1 MLAGRNDVAFPALFN
16 SKIGQYSDDGKTFW
30 GAYGYRWRHTF
41 GYDQLDVIVTEL
53 KKNPESR
60 RCVLSMWNAYEED
73 PPVGKASDGDL
84 RKAVTGGKDVPC
96 NVGAF
101 FDCRGGVLNMT
112 VLNRSND
119 AVWGAYGANA
129 VHFSLLQEYLAT
141 RIGVPVGKYYQFS
154 NNLHVYKSLPN
165 FEALVPSVDVV
176 DYYEQGLVTPYPLM
190 QTDDETWKRDLHR
203 FLEDPCG
210 DAAYADPFFHDV
222 AAPMAASWF
231 DRKAK
236 KNDGRLA
243 VEAIKAT
250 DWQRACE
257 QWIRRR
263 EEAKNA

>member
-1 MLAGRNDVAFPALFN
+1 
-16 SKIGQYSDDGKTFW
+16 
-30 GAYGYRWRHTF
+30 
-41 GYDQLDVIVTEL
+41 
-53 KKNPESR
+53 
-60 RCVLSMWNAYEED
+60 
-73 PPVGKASDGDL
+73 
-84 RKAVTGGKDVPC
+84 
-96 NVGAF
+96 
-101 FDCRGGVLNMT
+101 MT

-210 DAAYADPFFHDV
+210 DAAYADPFFHAV